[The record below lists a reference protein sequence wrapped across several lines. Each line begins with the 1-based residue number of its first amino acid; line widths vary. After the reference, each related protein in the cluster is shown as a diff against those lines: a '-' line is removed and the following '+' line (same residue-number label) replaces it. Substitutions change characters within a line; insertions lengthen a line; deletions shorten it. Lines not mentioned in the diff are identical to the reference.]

1 MIGLGSMIA
10 NGAAEAQ
17 GVPAW
22 PAALRA
28 QLVRMTDV
36 GYRLSTTAATLC
48 TEKSGQTGL
57 LIDHIAAYGTSD
69 QAAVRTALGLT
80 DRPQVAAVAP
90 GSPAAKAGVLPGDD
104 ILAID
109 GRDTATILAQ
119 SAAPQLIADEIEEQL
134 ASAAPGQPLHL
145 DLRRAG
151 RSLSA
156 ELLPAEGCAARF
168 IVKTGKGIEAF
179 SDAQNVGLGIKLVA
193 FTGSDDELALVAG
206 HELAHIIYHDATTK
220 SGLGQRAKEDR
231 ADVLGASLAR
241 CAGYDV
247 ERGLAFWPRYKKQ
260 DWLRFFRDPSH
271 RSPDARVALI
281 RANSVSGPC
290 PPRL

>member
-1 MIGLGSMIA
+1 MFALGSMLIH
-10 NGAAEAQ
+10 GVAEAQ
-17 GVPAW
+17 SVPAW
-22 PAALRA
+22 PVALRA

-36 GYRLSTTAATLC
+36 GYRLSTTAAPLC

-57 LIDHIAAYGTSD
+57 LIDHIAAYGDTD

-80 DRPQVAAVAP
+80 DLPQVAAVAP
-90 GSPAAKAGVLPGDD
+90 DSAAAKAGVLPGDD
-104 ILAID
+104 ILAIE
-109 GRDTATILAQ
+109 GRDTAAILAR
-119 SAAPQLIADEIEEQL
+119 SAAPQLIADEIEEML
-134 ASAAPGQPLHL
+134 ASATPGKPLHL
-145 DLRRAG
+145 ALRRSG
-151 RSLSA
+151 RSVSA
-156 ELLPAEGCAARF
+156 ELLPVEGCAARF
-168 IVKTGKGIEAF
+168 VVKTGKGIEAF
-179 SDAQNVGLGIKLVA
+179 SDARNVGLGIKLVA

-206 HELAHIIYHDATTK
+206 HELAHIVYHDATVK

-247 ERGLAFWPRYKKQ
+247 ERGLKFWPRYKKQ

-281 RANSVSGPC
+281 RAKAVDGPC